1 MFLKSSL
8 KKVAV
13 NSAEDITAHT
23 FHSGLYVRTRKGL
36 ALVLASERVDF
47 VLIKAQM
54 GSEGLSWENLG

>member
-36 ALVLASERVDF
+36 ALVLASEKGDF
-47 VLIKAQM
+47 LLTKAQKA
-54 GSEGLSWENLG
+54 SEGLS